1 MRHRPP
7 SRLRLRAL
15 ATGVALV
22 ATAMVL
28 AACASPAS
36 TSASTSGAGPSPT
49 PTSTGSPDTWT
60 GTGLLTRKGSDAFS
74 WWALQT
80 DSGEVWQ
87 LELPPTL
94 PAQALQT
101 RQNCRMQARGQPSP
115 ALLGTKRLRVSSLSA
130 VPRPELGA
138 PENQR
143 CQFSLPAP

>member
-1 MRHRPP
+1 MRHCPP
-7 SRLRLRAL
+7 GLHHLRAL

-22 ATAMVL
+22 ATGMVL

-36 TSASTSGAGPSPT
+36 TSGAGPSPT
-49 PTSTGSPDTWT
+49 RTGTGSPDTWT

-94 PAQALQT
+94 PTQALQT
-101 RQNCRMQARGQPSP
+101 KQNCRMQASGQPGA

-130 VPRPELGA
+130 VPRLELGA

-143 CQFSLPAP
+143 CRYSLPAP